1 MSKILI
7 LALSLYSGIITAS
20 EDTDKHPECP
30 YVLEEGEDCIDK
42 ALKIIDIEEHL
53 KKSEK
58 DAVKDVKDVPCLLYT
73 SPSPRDYAASRMPS
87 SA

>member
-58 DAVKDVKDVPCLLYT
+58 DAVKDVKDVPEPEALLSVILGGLYLLT
-73 SPSPRDYAASRMPS
+73 RRKG
-87 SA
+87 